1 MAKIE
6 RGEKLSSGFKFRN
19 KVTVDLMLTDK
30 ELEQLEGFRA
40 RTEKRLELPEGMEYT
55 LDDIVLYIVG
65 EVMSGRGKILD
76 MDYAFKG

>member
-40 RTEKRLELPEGMEYT
+40 RTEKTLELPEGMEIT
-55 LDDIVLYIVG
+55 LDDMVLYIVG

-76 MDYAFKG
+76 MD